1 MPENLIMGGGVTNMD
16 IPIDYSEPAVG
27 NNLSAESQVW
37 LTRRTGTIIEIDV
50 CNEQNARLN

>member
-1 MPENLIMGGGVTNMD
+1 MI
-16 IPIDYSEPAVG
+16 AV
-27 NNLSAESQVW
+27 SQIG

>member
-1 MPENLIMGGGVTNMD
+1 MSVGATNLLGRAVAETQGIGVSSSNM
-16 IPIDYSEPAVG
+16 IV
-27 NNLSAESQVW
+27 ESQVG